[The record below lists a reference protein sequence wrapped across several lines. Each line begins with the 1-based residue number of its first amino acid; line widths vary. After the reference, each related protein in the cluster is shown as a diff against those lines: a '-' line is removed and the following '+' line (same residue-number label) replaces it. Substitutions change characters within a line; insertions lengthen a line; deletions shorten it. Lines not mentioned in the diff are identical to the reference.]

1 MKVIWYW
8 YNLLLQV
15 RQEARELQS
24 KYCELASGSE
34 PNDPESKLFQRAS
47 KSKRVSVPENFSY
60 FSSGQSLSLQMQL
73 AHHRLNQ
80 KRQILQKQR
89 PGDASGG
96 RHRNH
101 VRPQSY
107 VKPYLPTDCLSVA
120 PQGSDCLFQPIAEDE
135 PSTDTSHIFHENSNS
150 LKIEVFK
157 MLK

>member
-1 MKVIWYW
+1 M
-8 YNLLLQV
+8 

-24 KYCELASGSE
+24 KYCETASGQE
-34 PNDPESKLFQRAS
+34 PNDIESKLFQRS
-47 KSKRVSVPENFSY
+47 SVSKRVSVPENFSY

-96 RHRNH
+96 RHRNIG
-101 VRPQSY
+101 RTQTY
-107 VKPYLPTDCLSVA
+107 VKPYLPTDCLTVA

-135 PSTDTSHIFHENSNS
+135 PSADTSLMFHENSNHF
-150 LKIEVFK
+150 KIEVCYIRNIESFSVAVAT
-157 MLK
+157 